1 MISCDTTMDLSVF
14 YTFCGFD
21 PKRLKK
27 KETFFIPCKQ
37 NFMITL
43 CIKRLVAK
51 RGLCYIS

>member
-27 KETFFIPCKQ
+27 K
-37 NFMITL
+37 
-43 CIKRLVAK
+43 KRFSFLVS
-51 RGLCYIS
+51 RIL